1 MDNHQL
7 NGKKP
12 EDFIDL
18 SDYQQPTCTKDQVS
32 EVIKRLYGQKFTA
45 HQICNILVK
54 LYYREES
61 VDKLRETV
69 RKCLYDL
76 QKDLEI
82 HVVEHGHD
90 DQG

>member
-54 LYYREES
+54 LYYRA
-61 VDKLRETV
+61 DRDWETE
-69 RKCLYDL
+69 RSIKSSGFLPFNW
-76 QKDLEI
+76 
-82 HVVEHGHD
+82 
-90 DQG
+90 